1 MKKRYMRLF
10 LIIQVVCCSFLFAAP
25 VEIIQGSLKLVM
37 YPDKGNF
44 SLYQLSDIGKNRY
57 EPLFEDRNSSIT
69 SWFSVQSNGRVF
81 RLEKKAG
88 KPVLFEQTPT
98 GAKYTFILTDDFQVV
113 QEFSFILS
121 ATTQS
126 PIGLRIDSA
135 VENTSGK
142 DGSFALKAVFDT
154 NLGETEGIH
163 FFTNIQNR
171 ISFETKLEK
180 GKELDSY
187 IVSKNR
193 NQSLMFLLA
202 GNIATQPE
210 ILYVANWD
218 RLNTLTWRPEF
229 VEGRS
234 FNTLYSV
241 NDSALLFIWPEVNV
255 TPSNFLRAT
264 MVLGPYT
271 QELVALTKNTATTG
285 MKNTDKDQTKTVAPP
300 RTDNQDQNARVT
312 QILARIAE
320 IQANPDTASD
330 DELEQLN
337 KDLDILLT
345 QRKE

>member
-1 MKKRYMRLF
+1 MKYRFMRLF
-10 LIIQVVCCSFLFAAP
+10 LIIQITCCSFLFAAP

-37 YPDKGNF
+37 YPDRGNF

-69 SWFSVQSNGRVF
+69 SWFSVLSNGRVF
-81 RLEKKAG
+81 RLEKKTG

-98 GAKYTFILTDDFQVV
+98 GAKYTFTLTDDFQVV
-113 QEFSFILS
+113 QEFSFVLGG
-121 ATTQS
+121 TTQS
-126 PIGLRIDSA
+126 VIGLRIDSA
-135 VENTSGK
+135 IENTSGK
-142 DGSFALKAVFDT
+142 DGTFALKAVFDT

-163 FFTNIQNR
+163 FITNIQNR
-171 ISFETKLEK
+171 ISSETNLEK
-180 GKELDSY
+180 GKDQDSY

-202 GNIATQPE
+202 GNTATQPE

-241 NDSALLFIWPEVNV
+241 NDSALLFVWPEVNV
-255 TPSNFLRAT
+255 SPNNFFKVT

-271 QELVALTKNTATTG
+271 QELVSLTKNTSTTG
-285 MKNTDKDQTKTVAPP
+285 TKVTDKDLKQTVAPLN
-300 RTDNQDQNARVT
+300 NQDQSARVT
-312 QILARIAE
+312 HILARIAE
-320 IQANPDTASD
+320 IQAKPDTATD
-330 DELEQLN
+330 AELAQLN
-337 KDLDILLT
+337 KDLDILLS
-345 QRKE
+345 QPKE

>member
-1 MKKRYMRLF
+1 MKNKYMQ
-10 LIIQVVCCSFLFAAP
+10 LIMIMQIVCCSFLFAAP

-69 SWFSVQSNGRVF
+69 SWFAVQSNGRVF
-81 RLEKKAG
+81 KLEKKTG
-88 KPVLFEQTPT
+88 KPVIFEQTPT
-98 GAKYTFILTDDFQVV
+98 GAKYTFTLTDDFQVV
-113 QEFSFILS
+113 QVFSFITS
-121 ATTQS
+121 TSTQTV
-126 PIGLRIDSA
+126 IGVRIDS
-135 VENTSGK
+135 VIENTSGK
-142 DGSFALKAVFDT
+142 DGLFSLKAVFDT

-163 FFTNIQNR
+163 FFTNLQNR
-171 ISFETKLEK
+171 ISSETKLEK
-180 GKELDSY
+180 GTEQDSY

-193 NQSLMFLLA
+193 TVSLMFLLT

-210 ILYVANWD
+210 ILYVENWD

-241 NDSALLFIWPEVNV
+241 NDSALLFVWPEANV
-255 TPSNFLRAT
+255 SPHDFLNVT

-271 QELVALTKNTATTG
+271 PELVALSRKFESGAA
-285 MKNTDKDQTKTVAPP
+285 KDSKKDQTNSGTPLTV
-300 RTDNQDQNARVT
+300 DNQDQSARVK

-320 IQANPDTASD
+320 IQANPSLASD

-337 KDLDILLT
+337 KDLDILLSE
-345 QRKE
+345 RKE